1 MRIKYLCLLGHK
13 KYKTAPEYGK
23 WQRKIV
29 RKYDLWSFSRIE
41 PDQVEKEIEIMEKE
55 SGQSSMF

>member
-23 WQRKIV
+23 WQGKIV
-29 RKYDLWSFSRIE
+29 KKYNLWSFSRIE
-41 PDQVEKEIEIMEKE
+41 PEQVEEEIKIMEKE